1 MAGGQVQ
8 EADSLDVLSADSSHS
23 SSKPFCALRSTPLEI
38 RRLLADYPDVLSSDG
53 FTASNPMHGVFHDL
67 PTVPDPPV

>member
-23 SSKPFCALRSTPLEI
+23 SSEPFCALRSTPLEI

-53 FTASNPMHGVFHDL
+53 FTASNHMHGVFHDL